1 MTARPC
7 RGRPTEREKTMP
19 DKIKIL
25 YLAANPLDTGH
36 LRVQEEARDLQGRI
50 REGTRRDDFEVIY
63 YPAVRPRDL
72 LRGLQ
77 EVQPHI
83 IHFSGHGNEDK
94 QIVLQDDMGLSCPVA
109 PEDLAGLVGLFKT
122 NLKVALMTS
131 CYGHSQ
137 AEALRSVLDFTI
149 GMDEPISDEGAL
161 RFSAAF
167 YQVLA
172 SGGSIKQAFES
183 ARLLTRIEGHPVFK
197 VSDLLVREG
206 AEARLN
212 EPFVHVLPPQP
223 DKADAPVRC
232 NEATTNLNNSNAG
245 VVCTAAGDGIQ
256 INNKVSS

>member
-1 MTARPC
+1 MT
-7 RGRPTEREKTMP
+7 

-25 YLAANPLDTGH
+25 YLAANPLDTGR
-36 LRVQEEARDLQGRI
+36 LRVQEEARDLQERI
-50 REGTRRDDFEVIY
+50 RQSTRRDDFEFIY
-63 YPAVRPRDL
+63 FPAVRPRDL

-94 QIVLQDDMGLSCPVA
+94 QIVLQDDVGLSCPVA
-109 PEDLAGLVGLFKT
+109 PEDLAGLAELFKA

-131 CYGHSQ
+131 CYGHTQ
-137 AEALRSVLDFTI
+137 AEALRRVLDFTI

-172 SGGSIKQAFES
+172 SGGSIRQAFES

-206 AEARLN
+206 AEANLN
-212 EPFVHVLPPQP
+212 EPFVKVLPSKDVPPPSPTRSEETRPSGDLNTVSQHIS
-223 DKADAPVRC
+223 DSQNFNANAVAGNN
-232 NEATTNLNNSNAG
+232 NEVSNERRRYWK
-245 VVCTAAGDGIQ
+245 
-256 INNKVSS
+256 N